1 MSTKRAK
8 EFLSAV
14 KGESVEQLQ
23 ARFQTMTSELAK
35 MKLTKKIKPQ
45 EVKAHEIR
53 EMRKNIARILTVVN
67 DPSAAK

>member
-23 ARFQTMTSELAK
+23 SRFQTMTSELAK